1 MFLRDTWYAV
11 AWDSEIK
18 HAPFARTVCGEP
30 IVLYRQM
37 NGAISC
43 FEDCC
48 PHRLLPLSMGYLQGE
63 HLVCKYHGLEFSE
76 CGQCVWMPG
85 QEGVRK
91 DFNVRTYPIAEKHRF
106 VWVWICL
113 LYTSRCV

>member
-1 MFLRDTWYAV
+1 MFLPDTWYAV

-48 PHRLLPLSMGYLQGE
+48 PHRLLPLSMGYLQGVSRRRE
-63 HLVCKYHGLEFSE
+63 APLRVGLDRRSKTRGRE
-76 CGQCVWMPG
+76 QDP
-85 QEGVRK
+85 
-91 DFNVRTYPIAEKHRF
+91 
-106 VWVWICL
+106 
-113 LYTSRCV
+113 